1 MCSFTYIEA
10 AYIASLEKK
19 VEVLNRS
26 LDQQKA
32 LASRSSSSDA
42 LSIPRACGDPILQYD
57 QFEFDEIE
65 QLVDTQVEL
74 ARQSDLAAHY
84 RRKYLLAKAIMAR
97 QRK

>member
-1 MCSFTYIEA
+1 MLCSFTYIEA

-19 VEVLNRS
+19 VEALHRS
-26 LDQQKA
+26 LNQQKE

-42 LSIPRACGDPILQYD
+42 LEDGDPILQYD

-74 ARQSDLAAHY
+74 ARQSDLASHY

-97 QRK
+97 KRK